1 MTWDDL
7 KKEIDKKLEGSDE
20 IDSVNMELKTTTEL
34 INFELFEDGSW
45 TIWTTPI

>member
-7 KKEIDKKLEGSDE
+7 KKEIDKKLEGTDK
-20 IDSVNMELKTTTEL
+20 IDSVNMELSPAPEL
-34 INFELFEDGSW
+34 INFEQFKDGSW